1 MARLTRRQLL
11 IAAAATGTGTL
22 LSPLLSSQVFANNKK
37 PVVAALFC
45 GHIDDNG
52 FM

>member
-1 MARLTRRQLL
+1 MTGLTRRQWLL
-11 IAAAATGTGTL
+11 AAASASAGTL
-22 LSPLLSSQVFANNKK
+22 ASPWLGRGAFAADK

-45 GHIDDNG
+45 GHIDDHG